1 MDADARE
8 IKQWLRDRHSDGDLN
23 RMIGSGGTPYLSLV
37 VPCYNGADR
46 LPAALEQLTTFLRE
60 QPYEA
65 ELILVDD
72 CSGEP
77 AAAVLR
83 EYAEGR
89 PGVTLLRNEPNAGKG
104 KSVSRGMLAGRG
116 QYRVFTDADLAYP
129 PSEVNKILGDLQAGA
144 DVAIACRVLPE
155 SRYLMSPSF
164 FHYLYTRHIISR
176 VFNAMVR
183 FVLLRDVLDSQAGLK
198 GFTARATETVF
209 PRLTIPRFGFD
220 VEALFIAQK
229 HGFTVK
235 QTAVYFRYDEEPT
248 SVTFAQSAMTMASEL
263 LAVRLNN
270 RRGKYD

>member
-1 MDADARE
+1 MLSA
-8 IKQWLRDRHSDGDLN
+8 
-23 RMIGSGGTPYLSLV
+23 GGTPYLSLV

-46 LPAALEQLTTFLRE
+46 LPAALDQLETFLKE
-60 QPYEA
+60 QPYES

-72 CSGEP
+72 CSGPE
-77 AAAVLR
+77 AATVLR
-83 EYAEGR
+83 EFAADR
-89 PGVTLLRNEPNAGKG
+89 PGVTLIRNEPNAGKG
-104 KSVSRGMLAGRG
+104 KSVARGLLAGRG
-116 QYRVFTDADLAYP
+116 EYRVFTDADLAYP
-129 PSEVNKILGDLQAGA
+129 PSEINKILGDLRNGA

-164 FHYLYTRHIISR
+164 FHYLYTRHIMSR

-198 GFTARATETVF
+198 GFTARAAETVF

-229 HGFTVK
+229 HGFKVK

-248 SVTFAQSAMTMASEL
+248 TVTFAQSAMTMASEL

-270 RRGKYD
+270 SRGKYD

>member
-8 IKQWLRDRHSDGDLN
+8 IKQWLRDRHAGGDLN

-46 LPAALEQLTTFLRE
+46 LPAALQQLTAFLAE

-72 CSGEP
+72 CSGEE
-77 AAAVLR
+77 AATVLR
-83 EYAEGR
+83 DYAAGR
-89 PGVTLLRNEPNAGKG
+89 TGVTLLRNEPNAGKG
-104 KSVSRGMLAGRG
+104 KSVARGLLAGRG

-129 PSEVNKILGDLQAGA
+129 PSEVTKILRDLEAGA

-155 SRYLMSPSF
+155 SRYLMSPTF
-164 FHYLYTRHIISR
+164 FHYLYTRHIMSR

-198 GFTARATETVF
+198 GFTARAAETVF

-220 VEALFIAQK
+220 VEALFVAQK
-229 HGFTVK
+229 HGFTIK
-235 QTAVYFRYDEEPT
+235 QTAVSFRYDEEPT
-248 SVTFAQSAMTMASEL
+248 TVTFAQSALTMASEL